1 MNLLII
7 WLIVSVVCTGVVLV
21 CIRFA
26 PRIEDEPLNSD
37 CEPDTRVD
45 RRHGS
50 ADRQAKSP
58 ACETR
63 GEIRSI
69 HRTKAGQRA
78 PLAPK
83 LSHFVI
89 NRPEESQS

>member
-26 PRIEDEPLNSD
+26 PRIEDEPLNSY
-37 CEPDTRVD
+37 CEHEARTD
-45 RRHGS
+45 RSSGS
-50 ADRQAKSP
+50 AERQSKFP

-69 HRTKAGQRA
+69 HRSKSGQRA

>member
-7 WLIVSVVCTGVVLV
+7 WLIVSVICTGVVLV

-26 PRIEDEPLNSD
+26 PRIEDEPLNSYY
-37 CEPDTRVD
+37 ESEARID
-45 RRHGS
+45 RRQRS
-50 ADRQAKSP
+50 AERQAKSS

-69 HRTKAGQRA
+69 HRTKPGQRA

-83 LSHFVI
+83 LSPFVI

>member
-1 MNLLII
+1 MNFLII
-7 WLIVSVVCTGVVLV
+7 WLIISVVCTGIVLIS
-21 CIRFA
+21 IRYA
-26 PRIEDEPLNSD
+26 PRIEDEPLDSFYEAESRD
-37 CEPDTRVD
+37 EPIRESTD
-45 RRHGS
+45 RPL
-50 ADRQAKSP
+50 KSP

-69 HRTKAGQRA
+69 HRPTPGKRA

-89 NRPEESQS
+89 NRPEETQS

>member
-7 WLIVSVVCTGVVLV
+7 WLIVSVVCTGIVLV

-26 PRIEDEPLNSD
+26 PRMEDEPLNS
-37 CEPDTRVD
+37 CGEPEADLN
-45 RRHGS
+45 RRYTPD
-50 ADRQAKSP
+50 ARRPKSP

-69 HRTKAGQRA
+69 HRPKPGKRA

>member
-26 PRIEDEPLNSD
+26 PRIEDEPLNSYCD
-37 CEPDTRVD
+37 SETRVD
-45 RRHGS
+45 RRQGPAEPQS
-50 ADRQAKSP
+50 KAP

-69 HRTKAGQRA
+69 HRPKPGKRA